1 MRRKFFSTLLMGLLV
16 FGAMG
21 TVTSC
26 KDYDDDISANTESI
40 KNLQTQM
47 TTLESALKQV
57 KEDAQ
62 KAAATYATKQDLKS
76 LQDQIKNLVT
86 AEKLQ
91 EAINDLQKVIDGKAD
106 KSELEALKTKIDGID
121 GRLNELGTT
130 LNKAETAQKA
140 VNENLQNQIDAL
152 KAFENELGG
161 KQGAEEL
168 KGQVAK
174 LQEDLKALQAASGNA
189 QAIKELK
196 EIMEKA
202 NKEVEKTV
210 KNINILTVFVKRNL
224 SSLVLKPNTYY
235 GGIEA
240 IKVLSDS
247 AAIYEEGDAS
257 LTFFKLTGE
266 AKILSGI
273 GTAMYHVNPSTVDL
287 SNSTIGFYGNVA
299 ELLKPMTG
307 LETRAGADIANPVYG
322 KTDDLFKADKD
333 AYKDGIL
340 SIPFKA
346 NFEAIESNL
355 KAGNGSF
362 VAAQISKGDTTVTSD
377 YALIAPVKIYNLL
390 VADNHFEQAQYVD
403 NINIPASGHLH
414 KKFSDLA
421 VERIPATH
429 NVKYNESINISALL
443 ETHYTTEKDLAIDSS
458 NVSLDATID
467 CKKVRKMDPST
478 FKALGLKY
486 VVKTVDYTLGS
497 NKTSETHHIQLSTDK
512 EGNVIATPRN
522 VSSTGETIKNE
533 VANESAVG
541 RMPMLVI
548 EIQDAEG
555 TILAYG
561 YMKLLITDL
570 DPVVPQDVTSDPF
583 AMNDYFFDCNGA
595 KDKLTWAQVEFHIYN
610 DLLKISKKNFDK
622 TYKFV
627 AGKQFVPDGKGGFK
641 EATAKE
647 LLGTVTEI
655 NNAGAGDGQ
664 THVLEWS
671 FAAADYKNVYTA
683 AAPKEGVSTKD
694 VTVYVKYENQKNGGD
709 VYVPM
714 TIKAGKLHFATANLD
729 AQKTLAQWY
738 KYQSSVNAPTAT
750 DAFEVRANVP
760 VPTEADNKLENT
772 EFVKDLHDYFL
783 NGKLSASLN
792 NAEKFPELKAEM
804 ENPAN
809 QPKFKFTLPVKGVN
823 ADFSA
828 NAAKQWTVKGYSGNE
843 YTLALSDDN
852 LTIKIVKVKKVGAKA
867 PGAVDKKLV
876 GMDANGVVTYVEG
889 EESDDILNY
898 ASHSELGSKQTFTA
912 YVQITLPELCYEP
925 YMPQTFFNV
934 RFLRP
939 LNLSGA
945 KPYEIKDAPNDW
957 QEISFGKLVSV
968 TDWRDYT
975 GLEKNTNKGKNDGKK
990 QFDFKYYGIDFIAD
1004 VENALTD
1011 ANLGTAAR
1019 DSYKNDDDYRA
1030 QCVKALEN
1038 IQNLQLKQQ
1047 GKVVKYM
1054 NNGGNTGTYHIFLPI
1069 RMVYVFGQYPTSQQ
1083 KAWAVITVKNTAGNA
1098 KKINF

>member
-1 MRRKFFSTLLMGLLV
+1 MRRKFFFFFLMGLLV

-26 KDYDDDISANTESI
+26 KDYDDDISANTGSI

-121 GRLNELGTT
+121 GRLNKLGTT
-130 LNKAETAQKA
+130 LNEAETAQKA

-161 KQGAEEL
+161 KKGAEEL

-196 EIMEKA
+196 ETMEKA

-224 SSLVLKPNTYY
+224 SSLVLKPDTYY

-307 LETRAGADIANPVYG
+307 LETRAGADIATPVYD
-322 KTDDLFKADKD
+322 KADDLFKADKD

-346 NFEAIESNL
+346 NFKAIEANL

-390 VADNHFEQAQYVD
+390 VADNSFAQTPFVD
-403 NINIPASGHLH
+403 NIVTPASGHLH
-414 KKFSDLA
+414 KKFSDLK
-421 VERIPATH
+421 VENIPATH

-443 ETHYTTEKDLAIDSS
+443 ETHYTTEKDLATDSANVNID
-458 NVSLDATID
+458 AA
-467 CKKVRKMDPST
+467 KVRKMDPAT

-497 NKTSETHHIQLSTDK
+497 NQTSETHHIQLSTDK
-512 EGNVIATPRN
+512 NGDVIATPRN
-522 VSSTGETIKNE
+522 VSNTGETIKDKE
-533 VANESAVG
+533 ANASAVG

-548 EIQDAEG
+548 EIQDAKG

-570 DPVVPQDVTSDPF
+570 DAVGPQDVTSDPF

-595 KDKLTWAQVEFHIYN
+595 KDRLTWAQVEFHIYN
-610 DLLKISKKNFDK
+610 DLLKISKKNFDE

-627 AGKQFVPDGKGGFK
+627 AGKQFVPKKDGGYK
-641 EATAKE
+641 EATADE
-647 LLGTVTEI
+647 MLGTVTEI
-655 NNAGAGDGQ
+655 RNDGTGAL
-664 THVLEWS
+664 THVLEWA
-671 FAAADYKNVYTA
+671 FAAADYKNVMKA
-683 AAPKEGVSTKD
+683 ADSKEGVSTKD

-714 TIKAGKLHFATANLD
+714 TIKAGKLHFATANLN
-729 AQKTLAQWY
+729 ATKTLAQWY
-738 KYQSSVNAPTAT
+738 KYQSSVNAPKAA

-804 ENPAN
+804 ADPAN
-809 QPKFKFTLPVKGVN
+809 QPKFKFTLPKKGVN

-828 NAAKQWTVKGYSGNE
+828 NAANQWTVKGYSGNE

-852 LTIKIVKVKKVGAKA
+852 LTIKIVKVKKVGAKD
-867 PGAVDKKLV
+867 PVDIDKKLV
-876 GMDANGVVTYVEG
+876 GMDAAGKVTYVEG
-889 EESDDILNY
+889 EESDDILNF
-898 ASHSELGSKQTFTA
+898 ASHSKLGSKQTFTA

-945 KPYEIKDAPNDW
+945 EPYEIKDAPNDW
-957 QEISFGKLVSV
+957 QKISFGKLVSV

-975 GLEKNTNKGKNDGKK
+975 GLADNTNLGKNDGKK
-990 QFDFKYYGIDFIAD
+990 QFDFKYYGIEFIAD

-1019 DSYKNDDDYRA
+1019 DSYKNDVAYRK
-1030 QCVKALEN
+1030 QCVNAKKN
-1038 IQNLQLKQQ
+1038 ITNLQLVQD
-1047 GKVVKYM
+1047 GDFVKYM

-1069 RMVYVFGQYPTSQQ
+1069 KMKYVFGNYDASQQ

>member
-1 MRRKFFSTLLMGLLV
+1 
-16 FGAMG
+16 
-21 TVTSC
+21 
-26 KDYDDDISANTESI
+26 
-40 KNLQTQM
+40 M

-121 GRLNELGTT
+121 GRLNKLGTT
-130 LNKAETAQKA
+130 LNEAETAQKA

-161 KQGAEEL
+161 KKGAEEL

-196 EIMEKA
+196 ETMEKA

-224 SSLVLKPNTYY
+224 SSLVLKPDTYY

-307 LETRAGADIANPVYG
+307 LETRAGADIATPVYD
-322 KTDDLFKADKD
+322 KADDLFKADKD

-346 NFEAIESNL
+346 NFKAIEANL

-390 VADNHFEQAQYVD
+390 VADNSFAQTPFVD
-403 NINIPASGHLH
+403 NIVTPASGHLH
-414 KKFSDLA
+414 KKFSDLK
-421 VERIPATH
+421 VENIPATH

-443 ETHYTTEKDLAIDSS
+443 ETHYTTEKDLATDSANVNID
-458 NVSLDATID
+458 AA
-467 CKKVRKMDPST
+467 KVRKMDPAT

-497 NKTSETHHIQLSTDK
+497 NQTSETHHIQLSTDK
-512 EGNVIATPRN
+512 NGDVIATPRN
-522 VSSTGETIKNE
+522 VSNTGETIKDKE
-533 VANESAVG
+533 ANASAVG

-548 EIQDAEG
+548 EIQDAKG

-570 DPVVPQDVTSDPF
+570 DAVGPQDVTSDPF

-595 KDKLTWAQVEFHIYN
+595 KDRLTWAQVEFHIYN
-610 DLLKISKKNFDK
+610 DLLKISKKNFDE

-627 AGKQFVPDGKGGFK
+627 AGKQFVPKKDGGYK
-641 EATAKE
+641 EATADE
-647 LLGTVTEI
+647 MLGTVTEI
-655 NNAGAGDGQ
+655 RNDGTGAL
-664 THVLEWS
+664 THVLEWA
-671 FAAADYKNVYTA
+671 FAAADYKNVMKA
-683 AAPKEGVSTKD
+683 ADSKEGVSTKD

-714 TIKAGKLHFATANLD
+714 TIKAGKLHFATANLN
-729 AQKTLAQWY
+729 ATKTLAQWY
-738 KYQSSVNAPTAT
+738 KYQSSVNAPKAA

-804 ENPAN
+804 ADPAN
-809 QPKFKFTLPVKGVN
+809 QPKFKFTLPKKGVN

-828 NAAKQWTVKGYSGNE
+828 NAANQWTVKGYSGNE

-852 LTIKIVKVKKVGAKA
+852 LTIKIVKVKKVGAKD
-867 PGAVDKKLV
+867 PVDIDKKLV
-876 GMDANGVVTYVEG
+876 GMDAAGKVTYVEG
-889 EESDDILNY
+889 EESDDILNF
-898 ASHSELGSKQTFTA
+898 ASHSKLGSKQTFTA

-945 KPYEIKDAPNDW
+945 EPYEIKDAPNDW
-957 QEISFGKLVSV
+957 QKISFGKLVSV

-975 GLEKNTNKGKNDGKK
+975 GLADNTNLGKNDGKK
-990 QFDFKYYGIDFIAD
+990 QFDFKYYGIEFIAD

-1019 DSYKNDDDYRA
+1019 DSYKNDVAYRK
-1030 QCVKALEN
+1030 QCVNAKKN
-1038 IQNLQLKQQ
+1038 ITNLQLVQD
-1047 GKVVKYM
+1047 GDFVKYM

-1069 RMVYVFGQYPTSQQ
+1069 KMKYVFGNYDASQQ

>member
-1 MRRKFFSTLLMGLLV
+1 MGLLV

-26 KDYDDDISANTESI
+26 KDYDDDISANTGSI

-106 KSELEALKTKIDGID
+106 KSEVEALKTKIDGID
-121 GRLNELGTT
+121 GRLNKLGTT
-130 LNKAETAQKA
+130 LNEAETAQKA

-161 KQGAEEL
+161 KKGAEEL

-196 EIMEKA
+196 ETMEKA

-224 SSLVLKPNTYY
+224 SSLVLKPDTYY

-247 AAIYEEGDAS
+247 AVIYKEGDAS
-257 LTFFKLTGE
+257 LTFFELTGE

-307 LETRAGADIANPVYG
+307 LETRAGADIATPEYG
-322 KTDDLFKADKD
+322 KTDDLLKADKD

-340 SIPFKA
+340 SIPFRA
-346 NFEAIESNL
+346 NFKAIEANL

-390 VADNHFEQAQYVD
+390 VADNSFAQTPFVD
-403 NINIPASGHLH
+403 NIVTPASGHLH
-414 KKFSDLA
+414 KKFSDLK
-421 VERIPATH
+421 VENIPATH

-443 ETHYTTEKDLAIDSS
+443 ETHYTTEKDLATDSA
-458 NVSLDATID
+458 NVTID
-467 CKKVRKMDPST
+467 AAKVRKMEPST

-497 NKTSETHHIQLSTDK
+497 NKTSETHHIQLSTD
-512 EGNVIATPRN
+512 ENGDVIATPRN
-522 VSSTGETIKNE
+522 VSNTGETIKNE
-533 VANESAVG
+533 VANASAVG

-570 DPVVPQDVTSDPF
+570 DAVGPQDVTSDPF

-595 KDKLTWAQVEFHIYN
+595 KDRLTWAQVEFHIYN
-610 DLLKISKKNFDK
+610 DLLKISKKNFDE

-627 AGKQFVPDGKGGFK
+627 AGKQFVPKKDGGYK
-641 EATAKE
+641 EATADE
-647 LLGTVTEI
+647 MLGTVTEI
-655 NNAGAGDGQ
+655 RNDGTGAL
-664 THVLEWS
+664 THVLEWA
-671 FAAADYKNVYTA
+671 FAAADYKNVMKA
-683 AAPKEGVSTKD
+683 ADSKEGVSTKD

-714 TIKAGKLHFATANLD
+714 TIKAGKLHFATANLN
-729 AQKTLAQWY
+729 ATKTLAQWY
-738 KYQSSVNAPTAT
+738 KRYSNVNAPTAA

-760 VPTEADNKLENT
+760 VPTEADNELKND

-804 ENPAN
+804 ADPDN
-809 QPKFKFTLPVKGVN
+809 QPKFKFTLPKKGVN

-828 NAAKQWTVKGYSGNE
+828 NAANQWTVKGYSGNE

-852 LTIKIVKVKKVGAKA
+852 LTIKIVKVKKVGAKD
-867 PGAVDKKLV
+867 PVDIDKKLV
-876 GMDANGVVTYVEG
+876 GMDAAGKVTYVEG
-889 EESDDILNY
+889 EESDDILNF

-945 KPYEIKDAPNDW
+945 EPYEIKDAPNDW
-957 QEISFGKLVSV
+957 QKISFGKLVSV

-975 GLEKNTNKGKNDGKK
+975 GLADNTNLGKNDGKK
-990 QFDFKYYGIDFIAD
+990 QFDFKYYSIEFIAD

-1011 ANLGTAAR
+1011 AHLGTAAR
-1019 DSYKNDDDYRA
+1019 DSYKNDVAYRK
-1030 QCVKALEN
+1030 QCVNAKKN
-1038 IQNLQLKQQ
+1038 ITNLQLVQD
-1047 GKVVKYM
+1047 GDFVKYM

-1069 RMVYVFGQYPTSQQ
+1069 KMKYVFGNYDASQQ

>member
-1 MRRKFFSTLLMGLLV
+1 M
-16 FGAMG
+16 
-21 TVTSC
+21 
-26 KDYDDDISANTESI
+26 
-40 KNLQTQM
+40 
-47 TTLESALKQV
+47 
-57 KEDAQ
+57 
-62 KAAATYATKQDLKS
+62 
-76 LQDQIKNLVT
+76 QDQIKNLVT

-106 KSELEALKTKIDGID
+106 KSEVEALKTKIDGID
-121 GRLNELGTT
+121 GRLNKLGTT
-130 LNKAETAQKA
+130 LNEAETAQKA

-161 KQGAEEL
+161 KKGAEEL

-196 EIMEKA
+196 ETMEKA

-224 SSLVLKPNTYY
+224 SSLVLKPDTYY

-247 AAIYEEGDAS
+247 AVIYKEGDKS
-257 LTFFKLTGE
+257 LTFFRLTGD

-307 LETRAGADIANPVYG
+307 LETRAGADIATPEYG

-340 SIPFKA
+340 SIPFRA
-346 NFEAIESNL
+346 NFKAIEANL

-390 VADNHFEQAQYVD
+390 VADKSFEQAPFVD
-403 NINIPASGHLH
+403 NIGAAVSGHLH
-414 KKFSDLA
+414 KKFKEYA
-421 VERIPATH
+421 AEEIRATH
-429 NVKYNESINISALL
+429 SVKYNESINISALL
-443 ETHYTTEKDLAIDSS
+443 ETHYTTEKDLGTDSA
-458 NVSLDATID
+458 NATID
-467 CKKVRKMDPST
+467 AAKVRKMEPST

-486 VVKTVDYTLGS
+486 VVKAVDYTLGS
-497 NKTSETHHIQLSTDK
+497 NKTSETHHIQLSTD
-512 EGNVIATPRN
+512 ENGDVIATPRN
-522 VSSTGETIKNE
+522 VSSTGETIKDKE
-533 VANESAVG
+533 ANASAVG

-548 EIQDAEG
+548 EILDAKG

-570 DPVVPQDVTSDPF
+570 DAVGPQDVTSDPF

-595 KDKLTWAQVEFHIYN
+595 KDRLTWAQVEFHIYN
-610 DLLKISKKNFDK
+610 DLLKISKKNFDE

-627 AGKQFVPDGKGGFK
+627 AGKQFVPKKDGGYK
-641 EATAKE
+641 EATADE
-647 LLGTVTEI
+647 MLGTVTEI
-655 NNAGAGDGQ
+655 RNDGTGAL
-664 THVLEWS
+664 THVLEWA
-671 FAAADYKNVYTA
+671 FAAADYKNVMKA
-683 AAPKEGVSTKD
+683 ADSKEGVSTKD

-714 TIKAGKLHFATANLD
+714 TIKAGKLHFATANLN
-729 AQKTLAQWY
+729 ATKTLAQWY
-738 KYQSSVNAPTAT
+738 KRYSNVNAPTAA

-760 VPTEADNKLENT
+760 VPTEADNELKND

-809 QPKFKFTLPVKGVN
+809 QPKFKFTLPKKGVN

-828 NAAKQWTVKGYSGNE
+828 NAANQWTVKGYSGNE

-852 LTIKIVKVKKVGAKA
+852 LTIKIVKVKKVGAKD
-867 PGAVDKKLV
+867 PVDIDKKLV
-876 GMDANGVVTYVEG
+876 GMDANGKVTYVEG
-889 EESDDILNY
+889 EESDDILNF

-945 KPYEIKDAPNDW
+945 EPYEIKDAPNDW
-957 QEISFGKLVSV
+957 QKISFGKLVSV

-975 GLEKNTNKGKNDGKK
+975 GLADNTNLGKNDGKK
-990 QFDFKYYGIDFIAD
+990 QFDFKYYSIEFIAD

-1011 ANLGTAAR
+1011 AHLGTAAR
-1019 DSYKNDDDYRA
+1019 DSYKNDVAYRK
-1030 QCVKALEN
+1030 QCVNAKKN
-1038 IQNLQLKQQ
+1038 ITNLQLVQD
-1047 GKVVKYM
+1047 GDFVKYM

-1069 RMVYVFGQYPTSQQ
+1069 KMKYVFGNYDASQQ

>member
-1 MRRKFFSTLLMGLLV
+1 
-16 FGAMG
+16 
-21 TVTSC
+21 
-26 KDYDDDISANTESI
+26 
-40 KNLQTQM
+40 M

-106 KSELEALKTKIDGID
+106 KSEVEALKTKIDGID
-121 GRLNELGTT
+121 GRLNKLGTT
-130 LNKAETAQKA
+130 LNEAETAQKA

-161 KQGAEEL
+161 KKGAEEL

-196 EIMEKA
+196 ETMEKA

-224 SSLVLKPNTYY
+224 SSLVLKPDTYY

-247 AAIYEEGDAS
+247 AVIYKEGDAS
-257 LTFFKLTGE
+257 LTFFELTGE

-307 LETRAGADIANPVYG
+307 LETRAGADIATPEYG

-340 SIPFKA
+340 SIPFRA
-346 NFEAIESNL
+346 NFKAIEANL
-355 KAGNGSF
+355 KAGSGSF

-390 VADNHFEQAQYVD
+390 VADKSFKQAPFVD
-403 NINIPASGHLH
+403 NIGAAVSGHLH
-414 KKFSDLA
+414 KKFKEYA
-421 VERIPATH
+421 AENIRATH
-429 NVKYNESINISALL
+429 SVKYNESINISALL
-443 ETHYTTEKDLAIDSS
+443 ETHYTTEKDLGTDSA
-458 NVSLDATID
+458 NATID
-467 CKKVRKMDPST
+467 DAAKVRKMEPST

-497 NKTSETHHIQLSTDK
+497 NKTSETHHIQLSTD
-512 EGNVIATPRN
+512 ENGDVIATPRN

-533 VANESAVG
+533 VANASAVG

-548 EIQDAEG
+548 EILDAKG

-570 DPVVPQDVTSDPF
+570 DAVGPQDVTSDPF

-595 KDKLTWAQVEFHIYN
+595 KDRLTWAQVEFHIYN
-610 DLLKISKKNFDK
+610 DLLKISKKNFDE

-627 AGKQFVPDGKGGFK
+627 AGKQFVPKKDGGYK
-641 EATAKE
+641 EATADE
-647 LLGTVTEI
+647 MLGTVTEI
-655 NNAGAGDGQ
+655 RNDGTGAL
-664 THVLEWS
+664 THVLEWA
-671 FAAADYKNVYTA
+671 FAAADYKNVMKA
-683 AAPKEGVSTKD
+683 ADSKEGVSTKD

-714 TIKAGKLHFATANLD
+714 TIKAGKLHFATANLN
-729 AQKTLAQWY
+729 ATKTLAQWY
-738 KYQSSVNAPTAT
+738 KRYSNVNAPTAA

-760 VPTEADNKLENT
+760 VPTEADNELKND

-809 QPKFKFTLPVKGVN
+809 QPKFKFTLPKKGVN

-828 NAAKQWTVKGYSGNE
+828 NAANQWTVKGYSGNE

-852 LTIKIVKVKKVGAKA
+852 LTIKIVKVKKVGAKD
-867 PGAVDKKLV
+867 PVDIDKKLV
-876 GMDANGVVTYVEG
+876 GMDAAGKVTYVEG
-889 EESDDILNY
+889 EESDDILNF

-945 KPYEIKDAPNDW
+945 EPYEIKDAPNDW
-957 QEISFGKLVSV
+957 QKISFGKLVSV

-975 GLEKNTNKGKNDGKK
+975 GLADNTNLGKNDGKK
-990 QFDFKYYGIDFIAD
+990 QFDFKYYSIEFIAD

-1011 ANLGTAAR
+1011 AHLGTAAR
-1019 DSYKNDDDYRA
+1019 DSYKNDVAYRK
-1030 QCVKALEN
+1030 QCVNAKKN
-1038 IQNLQLKQQ
+1038 ITNLQLVQD
-1047 GKVVKYM
+1047 GDFVKYM

-1069 RMVYVFGQYPTSQQ
+1069 KMKYVFGNYDASQQ

>member
-130 LNKAETAQKA
+130 LDKAETAQKA

-196 EIMEKA
+196 ETMEKA

-247 AAIYEEGDAS
+247 AVIYKEGDAS
-257 LTFFKLTGE
+257 LTFFELTGE

-307 LETRAGADIANPVYG
+307 LETRAGADIATPVYG

-346 NFEAIESNL
+346 NFKAIEANL

-390 VADNHFEQAQYVD
+390 VADNSFTETPFVD
-403 NINIPASGHLH
+403 NIATPASGHLH
-414 KKFSDLA
+414 KKFSELA
-421 VERIPATH
+421 VEAIPATH
-429 NVKYNESINISALL
+429 NVKYNENINISALL
-443 ETHYTTEKDLAIDSS
+443 ETHYTTEKDLATDSAD
-458 NVSLDATID
+458 VTID
-467 CKKVRKMDPST
+467 EAKVRKMEPST

-497 NKTSETHHIQLSTDK
+497 NKTSETHHIQLSTDEK
-512 EGNVIATPRN
+512 GNVIATPRN
-522 VSSTGETIKNE
+522 VSSTGETIKDK
-533 VANESAVG
+533 VANASAVG

-570 DPVVPQDVTSDPF
+570 DEVGPQDVTSDPF
-583 AMNDYFFDCNGA
+583 AMNDYYFDCNGA
-595 KDKLTWAQVEFHIYN
+595 KDALTWAQVEFHIYN
-610 DLLKISKKNFDK
+610 DLLKISKKNFDE

-627 AGKQFVPDGKGGFK
+627 AGKQFVPDGKGGYK
-641 EATAKE
+641 EATAE
-647 LLGTVTEI
+647 QMLGTVTELH
-655 NNAGAGDGQ
+655 NAGTVGAQ

-671 FAAADYKNVYTA
+671 FALADYKNVKTA

-694 VTVYVKYENQKNGGD
+694 VTVYVKYENKKNGGD

-738 KYQSSVNAPTAT
+738 KYQTSVNAPTAT

-783 NGKLSASLN
+783 SGKLSASLN

-804 ENPAN
+804 ADPAN
-809 QPKFKFTLPVKGVN
+809 QPKFKFTLPKKGVN

-828 NAAKQWTVKGYSGNE
+828 NAANQWTVKGYSGNE

-852 LTIKIVKVKKVGAKA
+852 LTIKIVKVKKVGAKD
-867 PGAVDKKLV
+867 PVDIDKKLV
-876 GMDANGVVTYVEG
+876 GMDAAGKVTYVEG
-889 EESDDILNY
+889 EESDDILNF
-898 ASHSELGSKQTFTA
+898 ASHSKLGSKQTFTA

-945 KPYEIKDAPNDW
+945 EPYEIKDAPNDW
-957 QEISFGKLVSV
+957 QKISFGKLVSV

-975 GLEKNTNKGKNDGKK
+975 GLADNTNLGKNDGKK
-990 QFDFKYYGIDFIAD
+990 QFDFKYYGIEFIAD

-1019 DSYKNDDDYRA
+1019 DSYKNDVAYRK
-1030 QCVKALEN
+1030 QCVNAKKN
-1038 IQNLQLKQQ
+1038 ITNLQLVQD
-1047 GKVVKYM
+1047 GDFVKYM

-1069 RMVYVFGQYPTSQQ
+1069 KMKYVFGNYDASQQ

>member
-1 MRRKFFSTLLMGLLV
+1 MGLLV

-26 KDYDDDISANTESI
+26 KDYDDDISANTGSI

-106 KSELEALKTKIDGID
+106 KSEVEALKTKIDGID
-121 GRLNELGTT
+121 GRLNKLGTT
-130 LNKAETAQKA
+130 LNEAETAQKA

-161 KQGAEEL
+161 KKGAEEL

-196 EIMEKA
+196 ETMEKA

-224 SSLVLKPNTYY
+224 SSLVLKPDTYY

-247 AAIYEEGDAS
+247 AVIYKEGDAS
-257 LTFFKLTGE
+257 LTFFELTGE

-307 LETRAGADIANPVYG
+307 LETRAGADIATPEYG

-340 SIPFKA
+340 SIPFRA
-346 NFEAIESNL
+346 NFKAIEANL
-355 KAGNGSF
+355 KAGSGSF

-390 VADNHFEQAQYVD
+390 VADKSFKQAPFVD
-403 NINIPASGHLH
+403 NIGAAVSGHLH
-414 KKFSDLA
+414 KKFKEYA
-421 VERIPATH
+421 AENIRATH
-429 NVKYNESINISALL
+429 SVKYNESINISALL
-443 ETHYTTEKDLAIDSS
+443 ETHYTTEKDLGTDSA
-458 NVSLDATID
+458 NATID
-467 CKKVRKMDPST
+467 DAAKVRKMEPST

-497 NKTSETHHIQLSTDK
+497 NKTSETHHIQLSTD
-512 EGNVIATPRN
+512 ENGDVIATPRN

-533 VANESAVG
+533 VANASAVG

-548 EIQDAEG
+548 EILDAKG

-570 DPVVPQDVTSDPF
+570 DAVGPQDVTSDPF

-595 KDKLTWAQVEFHIYN
+595 KDRLTWAQVEFHIYN
-610 DLLKISKKNFDK
+610 DLLKISKKNFDE

-627 AGKQFVPDGKGGFK
+627 AGKQFVPKKDGGYK
-641 EATAKE
+641 EATADE
-647 LLGTVTEI
+647 MLGTVTEI
-655 NNAGAGDGQ
+655 RNDGTGAL
-664 THVLEWS
+664 THVLEWA
-671 FAAADYKNVYTA
+671 FAAADYKNVMKA
-683 AAPKEGVSTKD
+683 ADSKEGVSTKD

-714 TIKAGKLHFATANLD
+714 TIKAGKLHFATANLN
-729 AQKTLAQWY
+729 ATKTLAQWY
-738 KYQSSVNAPTAT
+738 KRYSNVNAPTAA

-760 VPTEADNKLENT
+760 VPTEADNELKND

-809 QPKFKFTLPVKGVN
+809 QPKFKFTLPKKGVN

-828 NAAKQWTVKGYSGNE
+828 NAANQWTVKGYSGNE

-852 LTIKIVKVKKVGAKA
+852 LTIKIVKVKKVGAKD
-867 PGAVDKKLV
+867 PVDIDKKLV
-876 GMDANGVVTYVEG
+876 GMDAAGKVTYVEG
-889 EESDDILNY
+889 EESDDILNF

-945 KPYEIKDAPNDW
+945 EPYEIKDAPNDW
-957 QEISFGKLVSV
+957 QKISFGKLVSV

-975 GLEKNTNKGKNDGKK
+975 GLADNTNLGKNDGKK
-990 QFDFKYYGIDFIAD
+990 QFDFKYYSIEFIAD

-1011 ANLGTAAR
+1011 AHLGTAAR
-1019 DSYKNDDDYRA
+1019 DSYKNDVAYRK
-1030 QCVKALEN
+1030 QCVNAKKN
-1038 IQNLQLKQQ
+1038 ITNLQLVQD
-1047 GKVVKYM
+1047 GDFVKYM

-1069 RMVYVFGQYPTSQQ
+1069 KMKYVFGNYDASQQ

>member
-1 MRRKFFSTLLMGLLV
+1 MGLLIV
-16 FGAMG
+16 GAMS

-40 KNLQTQM
+40 KNLQTQL
-47 TTLESALKQV
+47 TTLESALKQA

-62 KAAATYATKQDLKS
+62 KAAATYATKQDLAS
-76 LQDQIKNLVT
+76 LQEQIKSLVT

-130 LNKAETAQKA
+130 LDKAETARKA
-140 VNENLQNQIDAL
+140 ADENLQNQIDAL
-152 KAFENELGG
+152 KAFEDELGG

-168 KGQVAK
+168 KGKVAK
-174 LQEDLKALQAASGNA
+174 LQSDLQALQAASGNA
-189 QAIKELK
+189 KAIDELK
-196 EIMEKA
+196 KLMEKA
-202 NKEVEKTV
+202 NKEVETTV

-247 AAIYEEGDAS
+247 AVTYKEGDAS
-257 LTFFKLTGE
+257 LTFFRLTGN
-266 AKILSGI
+266 AKILSGV

-287 SNSTIGFYGNVA
+287 SNSTIDFYGNVA

-307 LETRAGADIANPVYG
+307 TETRAGASIATPVYG

-333 AYKDGIL
+333 AFKDGIL

-346 NFEAIESNL
+346 NFKAIEGNL

-377 YALIAPVKIYNLL
+377 YALVAPVKIYNLL
-390 VADNHFEQAQYVD
+390 VADNFFTETPFVD
-403 NINIPASGHLH
+403 NIKTPASGHLH
-414 KKFSDLA
+414 KKFSELA
-421 VERIPATH
+421 VEKIPATH
-429 NVKYNESINISALL
+429 NVKYNESINISKYL
-443 ETHYTTEKDLAIDSS
+443 ETHYTTEKDLATDSAD
-458 NVSLDATID
+458 VTID
-467 CKKVRKMDPST
+467 KSKVRVMDAST
-478 FKALGLKY
+478 FKALGLTY

-512 EGNVIATPRN
+512 NGNVIATPRN
-522 VSSTGETIKNE
+522 VSSTGETIKDQ
-533 VANESAVG
+533 VANASAVG

-570 DPVVPQDVTSDPF
+570 DEVGPQDVTSDPF
-583 AMNDYFFDCNGA
+583 AMNDYFFDCKGA

-610 DLLKISKKNFDK
+610 DLLKISKKNFDE

-627 AGKQFVPDGKGGFK
+627 AGKQFVPNGKGGYN
-641 EATAKE
+641 EATATQM
-647 LLGTVTEI
+647 LGTVTEI
-655 NNAGAGDGQ
+655 HNAGEGDAQ
-664 THVLEWS
+664 THVLEWA
-671 FAAADYKNVYTA
+671 FAATDYKNVNKA

-694 VTVYVKYENQKNGGD
+694 VTVYVKYENKKNGGD

-714 TIKAGKLHFATANLD
+714 TIKAGKLHFATANLN
-729 AQKTLAQWY
+729 ATKTLAQWY
-738 KYQSSVNAPTAT
+738 KYQSSVNAPTAA

-783 NGKLSASLN
+783 SGKLSASLN
-792 NAEKFPELKAEM
+792 NADKFPELKKQM
-804 ENPAN
+804 EDPAN
-809 QPKFKFTLPVKGVN
+809 QPKFKFTLPMKDVN

-852 LTIKIVKVKKVGAKA
+852 LTIKIVKVKKVGAKDPVA
-867 PGAVDKKLV
+867 IDKELVKLSAV
-876 GMDANGVVTYVEG
+876 GVATYVEG

-898 ASHSELGSKQTFTA
+898 ASHSMLGSKQTFTA

-945 KPYEIKDAPNDW
+945 DKFEIKDAPNDW
-957 QEISFGKLVSV
+957 QKIPFSELVSV

-975 GLEKNTNKGKNDGKK
+975 GLADNSNGGKNDGKR
-990 QFDFKYYGIDFIAD
+990 QFDFKYYGIEFIAD
-1004 VENALTD
+1004 VDNALTD

-1019 DSYKNDDDYRA
+1019 SNTNTDAYRA

-1038 IQNLQLKQQ
+1038 IKNLNLEQD
-1047 GKVVKYM
+1047 GDVVKYK

-1069 RMVYVFGQYPTSQQ
+1069 KMKYVFGNYPISQQ
-1083 KAWAVITVKNTAGNA
+1083 KAWAVITVTNTVGNA
-1098 KKINF
+1098 KKYNF

>member
-130 LNKAETAQKA
+130 LNKAETARKA
-140 VNENLQNQIDAL
+140 ADENLQNQIDAL
-152 KAFENELGG
+152 KAFEKELGG

-189 QAIKELK
+189 QAINELK

-224 SSLVLKPNTYY
+224 SSLMLKPNYY
-235 GGIEA
+235 SGGTEG

-247 AAIYEEGDAS
+247 AVIYKEGDKS
-257 LTFFKLTGE
+257 LTFFRLTGD

-287 SNSTIGFYGNVA
+287 SNSTIDFYGNVA
-299 ELLKPMTG
+299 EMDKPLTG
-307 LETRAGADIANPVYG
+307 LETRAGADIATPVYG
-322 KTDDLFKADKD
+322 KTDDLLKADKD

-340 SIPFKA
+340 SIPFRA
-346 NFEAIESNL
+346 NFKAIEANL

-390 VADNHFEQAQYVD
+390 VADKSFKQAPFVD
-403 NINIPASGHLH
+403 NIGAAVSGHLH
-414 KKFSDLA
+414 KKFKEYAKEDT
-421 VERIPATH
+421 RATH
-429 NVKYNESINISALL
+429 SVKYNESINISALL
-443 ETHYTTEKDLAIDSS
+443 ETHYTTEKDLGTDSA
-458 NVSLDATID
+458 NATID
-467 CKKVRKMDPST
+467 AAKVRKMEPST

-497 NKTSETHHIQLSTDK
+497 NKTSETHHIQLSTD
-512 EGNVIATPRN
+512 ENGDVIATPRN
-522 VSSTGETIKNE
+522 VSNTGETIKNE
-533 VANESAVG
+533 VANASAVG

-570 DPVVPQDVTSDPF
+570 DAVGPQDVTSDPF

-610 DLLKISKKNFDK
+610 DLLKISKKNFDE

-627 AGKQFVPDGKGGFK
+627 AGKQFVPKKDGGYK
-641 EATAKE
+641 EATADE
-647 LLGTVTEI
+647 MLGTVTELH
-655 NNAGAGDGQ
+655 NAGTVGAQ

-671 FAAADYKNVYTA
+671 FALADYKNVKTA

-694 VTVYVKYENQKNGGD
+694 VTVYVKYENKKNGGD

-804 ENPAN
+804 ADPAN
-809 QPKFKFTLPVKGVN
+809 QPKFKFTLPKKGVN

-828 NAAKQWTVKGYSGNE
+828 NAANQWTVKGYSGNE

-852 LTIKIVKVKKVGAKA
+852 LTIKIVKVKKVGAKDPA
-867 PGAVDKKLV
+867 DIDKKLV
-876 GMDANGVVTYVEG
+876 GMDAAGKVTYVEG
-889 EESDDILNY
+889 EESDDILNF
-898 ASHSELGSKQTFTA
+898 ASHSKLGSKQTFTA

-945 KPYEIKDAPNDW
+945 EPYEIKDAPNDW
-957 QEISFGKLVSV
+957 QKISFGKLVSV

-975 GLEKNTNKGKNDGKK
+975 GLADNTNLGKNDGKK
-990 QFDFKYYGIDFIAD
+990 QFDFKYYGIEFIAD

-1019 DSYKNDDDYRA
+1019 DSYKNDVAYRK
-1030 QCVKALEN
+1030 QCVNAKKN
-1038 IQNLQLKQQ
+1038 ITNLQLVQD
-1047 GKVVKYM
+1047 GDFVKYM

-1069 RMVYVFGQYPTSQQ
+1069 KMKYVFGNYDASQQ

>member
-26 KDYDDDISANTESI
+26 KDYDDDISANTGSI

-106 KSELEALKTKIDGID
+106 KSEVEALKTKIDGID
-121 GRLNELGTT
+121 GRLNKLGTT
-130 LNKAETAQKA
+130 LNEAETAQKA

-161 KQGAEEL
+161 KKGAEEL

-196 EIMEKA
+196 ETMEKA

-224 SSLVLKPNTYY
+224 SSLVLKPDTYY

-247 AAIYEEGDAS
+247 AVIYKEGDAS
-257 LTFFKLTGE
+257 LTFFELTGE

-307 LETRAGADIANPVYG
+307 LETRAGADIATPEYG
-322 KTDDLFKADKD
+322 KTDDLLKADKD

-340 SIPFKA
+340 SIPFRA
-346 NFEAIESNL
+346 NFKAIEANL

-390 VADNHFEQAQYVD
+390 VADNSFAQTPFVD
-403 NINIPASGHLH
+403 NIVTPASGHLH
-414 KKFSDLA
+414 KKFSDLK
-421 VERIPATH
+421 VENIPATH

-443 ETHYTTEKDLAIDSS
+443 ETHYTTEKDLATDSA
-458 NVSLDATID
+458 NVTID
-467 CKKVRKMDPST
+467 AAKVRKMEPST

-497 NKTSETHHIQLSTDK
+497 NKTSETHHIQLSTD
-512 EGNVIATPRN
+512 ENGDVIATPRN
-522 VSSTGETIKNE
+522 VSNTGETIKNE
-533 VANESAVG
+533 VANASAVG

-570 DPVVPQDVTSDPF
+570 DAVGPQDVTSDPF

-610 DLLKISKKNFDK
+610 DLLKISKKNFDE

-627 AGKQFVPDGKGGFK
+627 AGKQFVPKKDGGYK
-641 EATAKE
+641 EATADE
-647 LLGTVTEI
+647 MLGTVTELH
-655 NNAGAGDGQ
+655 NAGTVGAQ

-671 FAAADYKNVYTA
+671 FALADYKNVKTA

-694 VTVYVKYENQKNGGD
+694 VTVYVKYENKKNGGD

-760 VPTEADNKLENT
+760 VPREADNKLENT

-804 ENPAN
+804 ADPDN
-809 QPKFKFTLPVKGVN
+809 QPKFKFTLPKKGVN
-823 ADFSA
+823 ADFNA
-828 NAAKQWTVKGYSGNE
+828 NAANQWTVKGYSGNE

-852 LTIKIVKVKKVGAKA
+852 LTIKIVKVKKVGAKD
-867 PGAVDKKLV
+867 PVDIDKKLV
-876 GMDANGVVTYVEG
+876 GMDAAGKVTYVEG
-889 EESDDILNY
+889 EESDDILNF
-898 ASHSELGSKQTFTA
+898 ASHSKLGSKQTFTA

-945 KPYEIKDAPNDW
+945 EPYEIKDAPNDW
-957 QEISFGKLVSV
+957 QKISFGKLVSV

-975 GLEKNTNKGKNDGKK
+975 GLADNTNLGKNDGKK
-990 QFDFKYYGIDFIAD
+990 QFDFKYYGIEFIAD

-1019 DSYKNDDDYRA
+1019 DSYKNDVAYRK
-1030 QCVKALEN
+1030 QCVNAKKN
-1038 IQNLQLKQQ
+1038 ITNLQLVQD
-1047 GKVVKYM
+1047 GDFVKYM

-1069 RMVYVFGQYPTSQQ
+1069 KMKYVFGNYDASQQ

>member
-346 NFEAIESNL
+346 NFKAIEANL

-390 VADNHFEQAQYVD
+390 VADNSFTETPFVD
-403 NINIPASGHLH
+403 NIATPASGHLH
-414 KKFSDLA
+414 KKFSELA
-421 VERIPATH
+421 VEAIPATH
-429 NVKYNESINISALL
+429 NVKYNENINISALL
-443 ETHYTTEKDLAIDSS
+443 ETHYTTEKDLATDSAD
-458 NVSLDATID
+458 VTID
-467 CKKVRKMDPST
+467 EAKVRKMEPST

-512 EGNVIATPRN
+512 DGNVIATPRN
-522 VSSTGETIKNE
+522 VSSTGETIKDK
-533 VANESAVG
+533 VANASAVG

-570 DPVVPQDVTSDPF
+570 DEVGPQDVTSDPF
-583 AMNDYFFDCNGA
+583 AMNDYYFDCNGA
-595 KDKLTWAQVEFHIYN
+595 KDSLTWAQVEFHIYN
-610 DLLKISKKNFDK
+610 DLLKISKKNFDE

-627 AGKQFVPDGKGGFK
+627 AGKQFVPDGKGGYK

-655 NNAGAGDGQ
+655 HNAGTGDGQ
-664 THVLEWS
+664 THVLKWA
-671 FAAADYKNVYTA
+671 FAATDYKNVKTA
-683 AAPKEGVSTKD
+683 AVPKEGASTKD
-694 VTVYVKYENQKNGGD
+694 VTVYVKYENKKNGGD

-714 TIKAGKLHFATANLD
+714 TIKAGKLHFATANLN
-729 AQKTLAQWY
+729 ATKTLAQWY
-738 KYQSSVNAPTAT
+738 KYQSSVNAPTAA

-792 NAEKFPELKAEM
+792 NAEKFPELKEEM
-804 ENPAN
+804 DDPAN

-867 PGAVDKKLV
+867 PVAVDKELVKLDAV
-876 GMDANGVVTYVEG
+876 GVATYVEG

-898 ASHSELGSKQTFTA
+898 ASHSKLGSKQTFTA

-925 YMPQTFFNV
+925 YMPQTLFNV

-945 KPYEIKDAPNDW
+945 DKYEIKDAPNDW
-957 QEISFGKLVSV
+957 QKIPFSELVSV
-968 TDWRDYT
+968 TDWRDFA
-975 GLEKNTNKGKNDGKK
+975 GLADNSNLGKNDGKR
-990 QFDFKYYGIDFIAD
+990 QFDFKYYGIEFIAD
-1004 VENALTD
+1004 VDNALTD
-1011 ANLGTAAR
+1011 ANLGTDAR
-1019 DSYKNDDDYRA
+1019 NSYKNDAAYRA

-1038 IQNLQLKQQ
+1038 IKNLNLEQE
-1047 GKVVKYM
+1047 GDVVKYK

-1069 RMVYVFGQYPTSQQ
+1069 KMKYVFGNYPTSQQ
-1083 KAWAVITVKNTAGNA
+1083 KAWAVITVTNTVGNA

>member
-1 MRRKFFSTLLMGLLV
+1 MGLLV

-130 LNKAETAQKA
+130 LDKAETAQKA

-174 LQEDLKALQAASGNA
+174 LQEDLKALQASSGNA

-266 AKILSGI
+266 AKVLSGI

-307 LETRAGADIANPVYG
+307 LETRAGADIATPVYG

-340 SIPFKA
+340 SIPFRA
-346 NFEAIESNL
+346 NFKAIEANL

-390 VADNHFEQAQYVD
+390 VADKSFKQAPFVD
-403 NINIPASGHLH
+403 NISAAVSGHLH
-414 KKFSDLA
+414 KKFKEFAAEDI
-421 VERIPATH
+421 RATH
-429 NVKYNESINISALL
+429 NVKYNENINISALL
-443 ETHYTTEKDLAIDSS
+443 ETHYTTEKDLGTDSA
-458 NVSLDATID
+458 NATID
-467 CKKVRKMDPST
+467 AAKVRKMELST

-486 VVKTVDYTLGS
+486 VVKAVDYTLGS
-497 NKTSETHHIQLSTDK
+497 NKTSETHHIQLSTD
-512 EGNVIATPRN
+512 ENGDVIATPRN
-522 VSSTGETIKNE
+522 VTNTGETIKDKE
-533 VANESAVG
+533 ANASAVG

-548 EIQDAEG
+548 EIQDAKG

-570 DPVVPQDVTSDPF
+570 DAVGPQDVTSDPF

-610 DLLKISKKNFDK
+610 DLLKISKKNFDE

-627 AGKQFVPDGKGGFK
+627 DNKQFVPKKDGGYK
-641 EATAKE
+641 EATADE
-647 LLGTVTEI
+647 MLGTVKELRNDGT
-655 NNAGAGDGQ
+655 GAL

-671 FAAADYKNVYTA
+671 FALADYKNVMTA
-683 AAPKEGVSTKD
+683 ADSKKGVSTKD
-694 VTVYVKYENQKNGGD
+694 VTVYVKYENKKNGGD

-738 KYQSSVNAPTAT
+738 KYQTSVNAPTAAE
-750 DAFEVRANVP
+750 AFEVRANVP
-760 VPTEADNKLENT
+760 VPTEADNTLENT

-792 NAEKFPELKAEM
+792 NAEKFPQLKAEM

-828 NAAKQWTVKGYSGNE
+828 NAAKQWTVKGYSGKE
-843 YTLALSDDN
+843 YTLELSDDN
-852 LTIKIVKVKKVGAKA
+852 LTIKIVKVKVGVKDPVAI
-867 PGAVDKKLV
+867 DKKLV
-876 GMDANGVVTYVEG
+876 GMDANGVVTYIEG
-889 EESDDILNY
+889 EESDDILNF
-898 ASHSELGSKQTFTA
+898 ASHSKLGSKQTFTA

-945 KPYEIKDAPNDW
+945 EPYEIKDAPNDW
-957 QEISFGKLVSV
+957 QKISFGKLVSV

-975 GLEKNTNKGKNDGKK
+975 GLADNTNLGKNDGKK
-990 QFDFKYYGIDFIAD
+990 QFDFKYYGIEFIAD
-1004 VENALTD
+1004 VDNALTD

-1019 DSYKNDDDYRA
+1019 DSYKNDAAYRA

-1038 IQNLQLKQQ
+1038 IKNLKLVQDVD
-1047 GKVVKYM
+1047 VVKYM

-1069 RMVYVFGQYPTSQQ
+1069 KMKYVFGNHSTSQQ

>member
-26 KDYDDDISANTESI
+26 KDYDDDISANTGSI

-106 KSELEALKTKIDGID
+106 KSEVEALKTKIDGID
-121 GRLNELGTT
+121 GRLNKLGTT
-130 LNKAETAQKA
+130 LNEAETAQKA

-161 KQGAEEL
+161 KKGAEEL

-174 LQEDLKALQAASGNA
+174 LQEDLKALQVQAGNA

-196 EIMEKA
+196 ETMEKA

-224 SSLVLKPNTYY
+224 SSLVLKPDTYY

-247 AAIYEEGDAS
+247 AVIYKEGDAS
-257 LTFFKLTGE
+257 LTFFELTGE

-307 LETRAGADIANPVYG
+307 LETRAGADIATPEYG

-340 SIPFKA
+340 SIPFRA
-346 NFEAIESNL
+346 NFKAIEANL

-390 VADNHFEQAQYVD
+390 VADKSFKQAPFVD
-403 NINIPASGHLH
+403 NIGAAVSGHLH
-414 KKFSDLA
+414 KKFKEYAKEDT
-421 VERIPATH
+421 RATH
-429 NVKYNESINISALL
+429 SVKYNESINISALL
-443 ETHYTTEKDLAIDSS
+443 ETHYTTEKDLGTDSA
-458 NVSLDATID
+458 NATID
-467 CKKVRKMDPST
+467 AAKVRKMEPST

-497 NKTSETHHIQLSTDK
+497 NKTSETHHIQLSTD
-512 EGNVIATPRN
+512 ENGDVIATPRN
-522 VSSTGETIKNE
+522 VSSTGETIKDKE
-533 VANESAVG
+533 ANASAVG

-548 EIQDAEG
+548 EILDAKG

-570 DPVVPQDVTSDPF
+570 DAVGPQDVTSDPF

-595 KDKLTWAQVEFHIYN
+595 KDRLTWAQVEFHIYN
-610 DLLKISKKNFDK
+610 DLLKISKKNFDE

-627 AGKQFVPDGKGGFK
+627 AGKQFVPKKDGGYK
-641 EATAKE
+641 EATADE
-647 LLGTVTEI
+647 MLGTVTEI
-655 NNAGAGDGQ
+655 RNDGTGAL
-664 THVLEWS
+664 THVLEWA
-671 FAAADYKNVYTA
+671 FAAADYKNVMKA
-683 AAPKEGVSTKD
+683 ADSKEGVSTKD

-714 TIKAGKLHFATANLD
+714 TIKAGKLHFATANLN
-729 AQKTLAQWY
+729 ATKTLAQWY
-738 KYQSSVNAPTAT
+738 KRYSNVNAPTAA

-760 VPTEADNKLENT
+760 VPTEADNELKND

-804 ENPAN
+804 ENSAN
-809 QPKFKFTLPVKGVN
+809 QPKFKFTLPKKGVN

-828 NAAKQWTVKGYSGNE
+828 NAANQWTVKGYSGKE
-843 YTLALSDDN
+843 YTLELSDDN
-852 LTIKIVKVKKVGAKA
+852 LTIKIVKVKKVGAKDPVA
-867 PGAVDKKLV
+867 IDKKLV
-876 GMDANGVVTYVEG
+876 GMDANGKVTYVEG
-889 EESDDILNY
+889 EESDDILNF

-945 KPYEIKDAPNDW
+945 EPYEIKDAPNDW
-957 QEISFGKLVSV
+957 QKISFGKLVSV

-975 GLEKNTNKGKNDGKK
+975 GLADNTNLGKNDGKK
-990 QFDFKYYGIDFIAD
+990 QFDFKYYGIEFIAD

-1011 ANLGTAAR
+1011 AHLGTAAR
-1019 DSYKNDDDYRA
+1019 DSYKNDVAYRK
-1030 QCVKALEN
+1030 QCVNAKKN
-1038 IQNLQLKQQ
+1038 IKNLQLVQD
-1047 GKVVKYM
+1047 GDFVKYM

-1069 RMVYVFGQYPTSQQ
+1069 KMKYVFGNYDASQQ

>member
-1 MRRKFFSTLLMGLLV
+1 MRRNFFSTLLMGLLV

-26 KDYDDDISANTESI
+26 KDYDDDISANTGSI

-106 KSELEALKTKIDGID
+106 KSEVEALKTKIDGID
-121 GRLNELGTT
+121 GRLNKLGTT
-130 LNKAETAQKA
+130 LNEAETAQKA

-161 KQGAEEL
+161 KKGAEEL

-196 EIMEKA
+196 ETMEKA

-224 SSLVLKPNTYY
+224 SSLVLKPDTYY

-247 AAIYEEGDAS
+247 AVIYKEGDAS
-257 LTFFKLTGE
+257 LTFFELTGE

-307 LETRAGADIANPVYG
+307 LETRAGADIATPEYG

-340 SIPFKA
+340 SIPFRA
-346 NFEAIESNL
+346 NFKAIEANL

-390 VADNHFEQAQYVD
+390 VADKSFKQAPFVD
-403 NINIPASGHLH
+403 NIGAAVSGHLH
-414 KKFSDLA
+414 KKFKEYA
-421 VERIPATH
+421 AEEIRATH
-429 NVKYNESINISALL
+429 SVKYNESINISALL
-443 ETHYTTEKDLAIDSS
+443 ETHYTTEKDLGTDSA
-458 NVSLDATID
+458 NATID
-467 CKKVRKMDPST
+467 AAKVRKMEPST

-486 VVKTVDYTLGS
+486 VVKAVDYTLGS
-497 NKTSETHHIQLSTDK
+497 NKTSETHHIQLSTD
-512 EGNVIATPRN
+512 ENGDVIATPRN
-522 VSSTGETIKNE
+522 VSNTGETIKNE
-533 VANESAVG
+533 VANASAVG

-570 DPVVPQDVTSDPF
+570 DAVGPQDVTSDPF

-610 DLLKISKKNFDK
+610 DLLKISKKNFDE

-627 AGKQFVPDGKGGFK
+627 AGKQFVPKKDGGYK
-641 EATAKE
+641 EATADE
-647 LLGTVTEI
+647 MLGTVKELRNDGT
-655 NNAGAGDGQ
+655 GAL

-671 FAAADYKNVYTA
+671 FALADYKNVMTA
-683 AAPKEGVSTKD
+683 ADSKKGVSTKD
-694 VTVYVKYENQKNGGD
+694 VTVYVKYENKKNGGD

-738 KYQSSVNAPTAT
+738 KYQTSVNAPTAT

-783 NGKLSASLN
+783 SGKLSASLN
-792 NAEKFPELKAEM
+792 NAEKFPQLKAEM
-804 ENPAN
+804 ADPAN
-809 QPKFKFTLPVKGVN
+809 QPKFKFTLPKKGVN
-823 ADFSA
+823 ADFNA

-852 LTIKIVKVKKVGAKA
+852 LTIKIVKVKKVDPKVA
-867 PGAVDKKLV
+867 PVTVDKKLV
-876 GMDANGVVTYVEG
+876 VMDADGKVTYVEG
-889 EESDDILNY
+889 EESDDILNF

-957 QEISFGKLVSV
+957 QEISFGDLVSV
-968 TDWRDYT
+968 TDWRDFA
-975 GLEKNTNKGKNDGKK
+975 GLADNSNLGKNDGKK
-990 QFDFKYYGIDFIAD
+990 QFDFNYYGIIFKAD
-1004 VENALTD
+1004 VANAMTD
-1011 ANLGTAAR
+1011 SNLGTAAR
-1019 DSYKNDDDYRA
+1019 NSYKNDDAYRA

-1038 IQNLQLKQQ
+1038 IQNMKLEQV
-1047 GKVVKYM
+1047 GNVVKYK

-1069 RMVYVFGQYPTSQQ
+1069 RMEYVFGQYPTSQQ

>member
-26 KDYDDDISANTESI
+26 KDYDDDISANTGSI

-106 KSELEALKTKIDGID
+106 KSEVEALKTKIDGID

-161 KQGAEEL
+161 KQGAEKL

-174 LQEDLKALQAASGNA
+174 LQEDLKALQVQAGNA

-196 EIMEKA
+196 ETMEKA

-224 SSLVLKPNTYY
+224 SSIMLKPDTYY

-240 IKVLSDS
+240 INVLSDS
-247 AAIYEEGDAS
+247 AVIYKEGDKS
-257 LTFFKLTGE
+257 LTFFRLTGD

-299 ELLKPMTG
+299 KLLKPMTG
-307 LETRAGADIANPVYG
+307 LETRAGADIATPEYG

-340 SIPFKA
+340 SIPFRA
-346 NFEAIESNL
+346 NFKAIEANL

-390 VADNHFEQAQYVD
+390 VADKSFEQAPFVD
-403 NINIPASGHLH
+403 NIDAAVSGHLH
-414 KKFSDLA
+414 KKFKEYA
-421 VERIPATH
+421 KEEIRATH
-429 NVKYNESINISALL
+429 SVKYNESINISALL
-443 ETHYTTEKDLAIDSS
+443 ETHYTTEKDLGTDSA
-458 NVSLDATID
+458 NATID
-467 CKKVRKMDPST
+467 AAKVGVMEPST

-497 NKTSETHHIQLSTDK
+497 NKTSETHHIQLSTD
-512 EGNVIATPRN
+512 ENGDVIATPRN
-522 VSSTGETIKNE
+522 VTNTGETIKDKE
-533 VANESAVG
+533 ANASAVG

-548 EIQDAEG
+548 EIQDAKG

-570 DPVVPQDVTSDPF
+570 DAVGPQDVTSDPF

-595 KDKLTWAQVEFHIYN
+595 KDRLTWAQVEFHIYN
-610 DLLKISKKNFDK
+610 DLLKISKKNFDE

-627 AGKQFVPDGKGGFK
+627 AGKQFVPKKDGGYK
-641 EATAKE
+641 EATADE
-647 LLGTVTEI
+647 MLGTVTEI
-655 NNAGAGDGQ
+655 RNDGTGAL
-664 THVLEWS
+664 THVLEWA
-671 FAAADYKNVYTA
+671 FAAADYKNVMKA
-683 AAPKEGVSTKD
+683 ADSKEGVSTKD

-714 TIKAGKLHFATANLD
+714 TIKAGKLHFATANLN
-729 AQKTLAQWY
+729 ATKTLAQWY
-738 KYQSSVNAPTAT
+738 KRYSNVNAPTAA

-760 VPTEADNKLENT
+760 VPTEADNELKND

-804 ENPAN
+804 ADPDN
-809 QPKFKFTLPVKGVN
+809 QPKFKFTLPKKGVN

-828 NAAKQWTVKGYSGNE
+828 NAANQWTVKGYSGNE

-852 LTIKIVKVKKVGAKA
+852 LTIKIVKVKKVGAKDPVA
-867 PGAVDKKLV
+867 IDKKLV
-876 GMDANGVVTYVEG
+876 GMDANGKVTYVEG
-889 EESDDILNY
+889 EESDDILNF

-945 KPYEIKDAPNDW
+945 EPYEIKDAPNDW
-957 QEISFGKLVSV
+957 QKISFGKLVSV

-975 GLEKNTNKGKNDGKK
+975 GLADNTNLGKNDGKK
-990 QFDFKYYGIDFIAD
+990 QFDFKYYGIEFEAD
-1004 VENALTD
+1004 VKNALTD
-1011 ANLGTAAR
+1011 SNLGTTAR
-1019 DSYKNDDDYRA
+1019 DSYKNDDAYRK
-1030 QCVKALEN
+1030 QCVNAKEN
-1038 IQNLQLKQQ
+1038 IKNLQLVQD
-1047 GKVVKYM
+1047 GDFVKYM

-1069 RMVYVFGQYPTSQQ
+1069 RLKYVFGQYPTSQQ

-1098 KKINF
+1098 KKNNF

>member
-1 MRRKFFSTLLMGLLV
+1 MGLLV

-26 KDYDDDISANTESI
+26 KDYDDDISANTGSI

-121 GRLNELGTT
+121 GRLNKLGTT
-130 LNKAETAQKA
+130 LNEAETAQKA

-161 KQGAEEL
+161 KKGAEEL

-196 EIMEKA
+196 ETMEKA

-224 SSLVLKPNTYY
+224 SSLVLKPDTYY

-307 LETRAGADIANPVYG
+307 LETRAGADIATPVYD
-322 KTDDLFKADKD
+322 KADDLFKADKD

-346 NFEAIESNL
+346 NFKAIEANL

-390 VADNHFEQAQYVD
+390 VADNSFAQTPFVD
-403 NINIPASGHLH
+403 NIVTPASGHLH
-414 KKFSDLA
+414 KKFSDLK
-421 VERIPATH
+421 VENIPATH

-443 ETHYTTEKDLAIDSS
+443 ETHYTTEKDLATDSANVNID
-458 NVSLDATID
+458 AA
-467 CKKVRKMDPST
+467 KVRKMDPAT

-497 NKTSETHHIQLSTDK
+497 NQTSETHHIQLSTDK
-512 EGNVIATPRN
+512 NGDVIATPRN
-522 VSSTGETIKNE
+522 VSNTGETIKDKE
-533 VANESAVG
+533 ANASAVG

-548 EIQDAEG
+548 EIQDAKG

-570 DPVVPQDVTSDPF
+570 DAVGPQDVTSDPF

-595 KDKLTWAQVEFHIYN
+595 KDRLTWAQVEFHIYN
-610 DLLKISKKNFDK
+610 DLLKISKKNFDE

-627 AGKQFVPDGKGGFK
+627 AGKQFVPKKDGGYK
-641 EATAKE
+641 EATADE
-647 LLGTVTEI
+647 MLGTVTEI
-655 NNAGAGDGQ
+655 RNDGTGAL
-664 THVLEWS
+664 THVLEWA
-671 FAAADYKNVYTA
+671 FAAADYKNVMKA
-683 AAPKEGVSTKD
+683 ADSKEGVSTKD

-714 TIKAGKLHFATANLD
+714 TIKAGKLHFATANLN
-729 AQKTLAQWY
+729 ATKTLAQWY
-738 KYQSSVNAPTAT
+738 KYQSSVNAPKAA

-804 ENPAN
+804 ADPAN
-809 QPKFKFTLPVKGVN
+809 QPKFKFTLPKKGVN

-828 NAAKQWTVKGYSGNE
+828 NAANQWTVKGYSGNE

-852 LTIKIVKVKKVGAKA
+852 LTIKIVKVKKVGAKD
-867 PGAVDKKLV
+867 PVDIDKKLV
-876 GMDANGVVTYVEG
+876 GMDAAGKVTYVEG
-889 EESDDILNY
+889 EESDDILNF
-898 ASHSELGSKQTFTA
+898 ASHSKLGSKQTFTA

-945 KPYEIKDAPNDW
+945 EPYEIKDAPNDW
-957 QEISFGKLVSV
+957 QKISFGKLVSV

-975 GLEKNTNKGKNDGKK
+975 GLADNTNLGKNDGKK
-990 QFDFKYYGIDFIAD
+990 QFDFKYYGIEFIAD

-1019 DSYKNDDDYRA
+1019 DSYKNDVAYRK
-1030 QCVKALEN
+1030 QCVNAKKN
-1038 IQNLQLKQQ
+1038 ITNLQLVQD
-1047 GKVVKYM
+1047 GDFVKYM

-1069 RMVYVFGQYPTSQQ
+1069 KMKYVFGNYDASQQ

>member
-26 KDYDDDISANTESI
+26 KDYDDDISANTGSI

-121 GRLNELGTT
+121 GRLNKLGTT
-130 LNKAETAQKA
+130 LNEAETAQKA

-161 KQGAEEL
+161 KKGAEEL

-196 EIMEKA
+196 ETMEKA

-224 SSLVLKPNTYY
+224 SSLVLKPDTYY

-307 LETRAGADIANPVYG
+307 LETRAGADIATPVYD
-322 KTDDLFKADKD
+322 KADDLFKADKD

-346 NFEAIESNL
+346 NFKAIEANL

-390 VADNHFEQAQYVD
+390 VADNSFAQTPFVD
-403 NINIPASGHLH
+403 NIVTPASGHLH
-414 KKFSDLA
+414 KKFSDLK
-421 VERIPATH
+421 VENIPATH

-443 ETHYTTEKDLAIDSS
+443 ETHYTTEKDLATDSANVNID
-458 NVSLDATID
+458 AA
-467 CKKVRKMDPST
+467 KVRKMDPAT

-497 NKTSETHHIQLSTDK
+497 NQTSETHHIQLSTDK
-512 EGNVIATPRN
+512 NGDVIATPRN
-522 VSSTGETIKNE
+522 VSNTGETIKDKE
-533 VANESAVG
+533 ANASAVG

-548 EIQDAEG
+548 EIQDAKG

-570 DPVVPQDVTSDPF
+570 DAVGPQDVTSDPF

-595 KDKLTWAQVEFHIYN
+595 KDRLTWAQVEFHIYN
-610 DLLKISKKNFDK
+610 DLLKISKKNFDE

-627 AGKQFVPDGKGGFK
+627 AGKQFVPKKDGGYK
-641 EATAKE
+641 EATADE
-647 LLGTVTEI
+647 MLGTVTEI
-655 NNAGAGDGQ
+655 RNDGTGAL
-664 THVLEWS
+664 THVLEWA
-671 FAAADYKNVYTA
+671 FAAADYKNVMKA
-683 AAPKEGVSTKD
+683 ADSKEGVSTKD

-714 TIKAGKLHFATANLD
+714 TIKAGKLHFATANLN
-729 AQKTLAQWY
+729 ATKTLAQWY
-738 KYQSSVNAPTAT
+738 KYQSSVNAPKAA

-804 ENPAN
+804 ADPAN
-809 QPKFKFTLPVKGVN
+809 QPKFKFTLPKKGVN

-828 NAAKQWTVKGYSGNE
+828 NAANQWTVKGYSGNE

-852 LTIKIVKVKKVGAKA
+852 LTIKIVKVKKVGAKD
-867 PGAVDKKLV
+867 PVDIDKKLV
-876 GMDANGVVTYVEG
+876 GMDAAGKVTYVEG
-889 EESDDILNY
+889 EESDDILNF
-898 ASHSELGSKQTFTA
+898 ASHSKLGSKQTFTA

-945 KPYEIKDAPNDW
+945 EPYEIKDAPNDW
-957 QEISFGKLVSV
+957 QKISFGKLVSV

-975 GLEKNTNKGKNDGKK
+975 GLADNTNLGKNDGKK
-990 QFDFKYYGIDFIAD
+990 QFDFKYYGIEFIAD

-1019 DSYKNDDDYRA
+1019 DSYKNDVAYRK
-1030 QCVKALEN
+1030 QCVNAKKN
-1038 IQNLQLKQQ
+1038 ITNLQLVQD
-1047 GKVVKYM
+1047 GDFVKYM

-1069 RMVYVFGQYPTSQQ
+1069 KMKYVFGNYDASQQ

>member
-1 MRRKFFSTLLMGLLV
+1 MKRKFFSTLLMGLLII
-16 FGAMG
+16 GAMS

-40 KNLQTQM
+40 KNLQTQL
-47 TTLESALKQV
+47 TTLESALKQA

-62 KAAATYATKQDLKS
+62 KAAATYATKQDLAS
-76 LQDQIKNLVT
+76 LQEQIKSLVT

-91 EAINDLQKVIDGKAD
+91 EAINDLKKVIDGKAD

-130 LNKAETAQKA
+130 LDKAETARKA
-140 VNENLQNQIDAL
+140 ADENLQNQIDAL

-168 KGQVAK
+168 KAQVAK
-174 LQEDLKALQAASGNA
+174 LQKDLQALQAASGNA
-189 QAIKELK
+189 KAIDELK
-196 EIMEKA
+196 KLMEKA

-247 AAIYEEGDAS
+247 AAIYKEGDAS

-307 LETRAGADIANPVYG
+307 LETRAGAAIATPVYG

-346 NFEAIESNL
+346 NFKAIEDNL

-390 VADNHFEQAQYVD
+390 VADKSFTETPFVD
-403 NINIPASGHLH
+403 NIKTPASGHLH
-414 KKFSDLA
+414 KKFSELA
-421 VERIPATH
+421 VEKIPATH
-429 NVKYNESINISALL
+429 NVKYNESINISDLL
-443 ETHYTTEKDLAIDSS
+443 ETHYTTEKDLATDSA
-458 NVSLDATID
+458 NVTID
-467 CKKVRKMDPST
+467 EAKVRKMEPST
-478 FKALGLKY
+478 FKALGLRY

-512 EGNVIATPRN
+512 DGNVIATPRN
-522 VSSTGETIKNE
+522 VSNTGETIKDE
-533 VANESAVG
+533 KANASAVG

-570 DPVVPQDVTSDPF
+570 DEVGPQDVTSDSF
-583 AMNDYFFDCNGA
+583 AMNDYYFDCNGA
-595 KDKLTWAQVEFHIYN
+595 KDSLTWAQVEFHIYN
-610 DLLKISKKNFDK
+610 DLLKISKKNFDE

-627 AGKQFVPDGKGGFK
+627 AGKQFVPDGKGGYK
-641 EATAKE
+641 EATAKQ

-655 NNAGAGDGQ
+655 NNTGAGDGQ
-664 THVLEWS
+664 THVLKWS
-671 FAAADYKNVYTA
+671 FAITDYKNVNTA
-683 AAPKEGVSTKD
+683 AAPKKGVSTKD
-694 VTVYVKYENQKNGGD
+694 VTVYVKYENKKNGGD

-714 TIKAGKLHFATANLD
+714 TIKAGKLHFATANLN
-729 AQKTLAQWY
+729 ATKTLAQWY

-792 NAEKFPELKAEM
+792 NAEKFPELKKKM
-804 ENPAN
+804 DDPAN

-828 NAAKQWTVKGYSGNE
+828 NDAKQWTVNGYSGNE

-852 LTIKIVKVKKVGAKA
+852 LTIKIVKVMKVGAKD
-867 PGAVDKKLV
+867 PVAVDKKLV
-876 GMDANGVVTYVEG
+876 GMDANGVATYVEG

-898 ASHSELGSKQTFTA
+898 ASHSKLGSKQTFTA

-925 YMPQTFFNV
+925 YMPQTLFNV

-945 KPYEIKDAPNDW
+945 DKYEIKDAPNDW
-957 QEISFGKLVSV
+957 QKIPFSELVSV

-975 GLEKNTNKGKNDGKK
+975 GLADNSNLGKNDGKQK
-990 QFDFKYYGIDFIAD
+990 FDFKYYGIEFIAD
-1004 VENALTD
+1004 VDNALTD
-1011 ANLGTAAR
+1011 ANLGTVAR
-1019 DSYKNDDDYRA
+1019 NSYKNEGAYRA

-1038 IQNLQLKQQ
+1038 IKNLKLEQD
-1047 GKVVKYM
+1047 GDVVKYM

-1069 RMVYVFGQYPTSQQ
+1069 KMKYVFGNYPTSQQ

-1098 KKINF
+1098 KKYNF

>member
-26 KDYDDDISANTESI
+26 KDYDDDISANTGSI

-62 KAAATYATKQDLKS
+62 KAAATYATKQDLAS
-76 LQDQIKNLVT
+76 LQEQIKNLVT

-91 EAINDLQKVIDGKAD
+91 DAIKDLQKVIDGKAD

-121 GRLNELGTT
+121 SRLNELGTT

-174 LQEDLKALQAASGNA
+174 LQEDLKALQATSGNA
-189 QAIKELK
+189 KAIKELK
-196 EIMEKA
+196 ELMEKA
-202 NKEVEKTV
+202 NKDVEKTV

-247 AAIYEEGDAS
+247 AVTYKAKDATLTAYE
-257 LTFFKLTGE
+257 LTGA
-266 AKILSGI
+266 AKLLSGI
-273 GTAMYHVNPSTVDL
+273 GTAMYHVNPSSVDL
-287 SNSTIGFYGNVA
+287 TNSTIDFYGNVA

-307 LETRAGADIANPVYG
+307 LETRAGADIATPVYG
-322 KTDDLFKADKD
+322 KTDDLFEADKD

-346 NFEAIESNL
+346 NFKAIEANL

-377 YALIAPVKIYNLL
+377 YALIAPMKIYNLL
-390 VADNHFEQAQYVD
+390 VADNFFAQTPFVD
-403 NINIPASGHLH
+403 NIATPASGHLH
-414 KKFSDLA
+414 KKFSELA

-429 NVKYNESINISALL
+429 NVKYNESINISAYL
-443 ETHYTTEKDLAIDSS
+443 ETHYTTEKDLATDSAD
-458 NVSLDATID
+458 VTID
-467 CKKVRKMDPST
+467 AAKVRKMDPAT
-478 FKALGLKY
+478 FKAFGLKY

-512 EGNVIATPRN
+512 DGNVIATPRN
-522 VSSTGETIKNE
+522 VSSTGETIKDK
-533 VANESAVG
+533 VANASAVG

-570 DPVVPQDVTSDPF
+570 DEVGPQDVTSDPF

-595 KDKLTWAQVEFHIYN
+595 KDRLTWAQVEFHIYN
-610 DLLKISKKNFDK
+610 DLLKISKKNFDE

-627 AGKQFVPDGKGGFK
+627 ADKQFVPNGKGSYK
-641 EATAKE
+641 EATANE
-647 LLGTVTEI
+647 MLGTVKEI
-655 NNAGAGDGQ
+655 HNAGAGDAQ

-671 FAAADYKNVYTA
+671 FADTDYKNVNTA
-683 AAPKEGVSTKD
+683 AAPKMGVSTKD
-694 VTVYVKYENQKNGGD
+694 VTVYVKYENKKNGGD

-714 TIKAGKLHFATANLD
+714 TIKAGKLHFATANLN
-729 AQKTLAQWY
+729 ATKTLAQWY
-738 KYQSSVNAPTAT
+738 KYQSSVNAPKAD

-760 VPTEADNKLENT
+760 VPTEVDNKLENT

-792 NAEKFPELKAEM
+792 NADKFPELKREM

-809 QPKFKFTLPVKGVN
+809 QPKFKFTLPKKGVN

-828 NAAKQWTVKGYSGNE
+828 DNAKQWTVKGYSGNV
-843 YTLALSDDN
+843 YTLALSDDY
-852 LTIKIVKVKKVGAKA
+852 LTIKIVKVMKVGAKT
-867 PGAVDKKLV
+867 PVDVDKKLV
-876 GMDANGVVTYVEG
+876 GMDTNGKVTYVEG
-889 EESDDILNY
+889 EESDDILNF
-898 ASHSELGSKQTFTA
+898 ASHSKLGSKQTFTA

-945 KPYEIKDAPNDW
+945 DKFEIKDAPNDW
-957 QEISFGKLVSV
+957 QKIPFSELVSV
-968 TDWRDYT
+968 TDWRNFA
-975 GLEKNTNKGKNDGKK
+975 GLADNSNLGKNDGKR
-990 QFDFKYYGIDFIAD
+990 QFDFKYYGIEFIAD
-1004 VENALTD
+1004 VDNALTD
-1011 ANLGTAAR
+1011 ANLGTDAR
-1019 DSYKNDDDYRA
+1019 NSYKNDAAYRA

-1038 IQNLQLKQQ
+1038 IKNLNLEQE
-1047 GKVVKYM
+1047 GDVVKYK

-1069 RMVYVFGQYPTSQQ
+1069 KMKYVFGNYPTSQQ
-1083 KAWAVITVKNTAGNA
+1083 RAWAVITVKNTAGNA

>member
-1 MRRKFFSTLLMGLLV
+1 MKRKFFSTLLMGLLII
-16 FGAMG
+16 GAMS

-40 KNLQTQM
+40 KNLQTQL
-47 TTLESALKQV
+47 TTLESALKQA

-62 KAAATYATKQDLKS
+62 KAAATYATKQDLAS
-76 LQDQIKNLVT
+76 LQEQIKSLVT

-91 EAINDLQKVIDGKAD
+91 EAINDLKKVIDGKAD

-130 LNKAETAQKA
+130 LDKAETARKA
-140 VNENLQNQIDAL
+140 ADENLQNQIDAL

-168 KGQVAK
+168 KAQVAK
-174 LQEDLKALQAASGNA
+174 LQKDLQALQAASGNA
-189 QAIKELK
+189 KAIDELK
-196 EIMEKA
+196 KLMEKA

-247 AAIYEEGDAS
+247 AAIYKEGDAS

-266 AKILSGI
+266 AKVLSGI
-273 GTAMYHVNPSTVDL
+273 GAAMYHVNPSSVDL

-307 LETRAGADIANPVYG
+307 LETRAGAAIATPVYG

-340 SIPFKA
+340 SIPFRA
-346 NFEAIESNL
+346 NFKAIEDNL

-362 VAAQISKGDTTVTSD
+362 IAAQISKGDTTVTSD

-390 VADNHFEQAQYVD
+390 VADKSFKETPFVD
-403 NINIPASGHLH
+403 NILTPASGHLH
-414 KKFSDLA
+414 KKFSELA
-421 VERIPATH
+421 VEKIPATH

-443 ETHYTTEKDLAIDSS
+443 ETHYTTEKDLAIDSA
-458 NVSLDATID
+458 NVTID
-467 CKKVRKMDPST
+467 EAKVRKMEPST

-486 VVKTVDYTLGS
+486 VVKTVDYSLGS
-497 NKTSETHHIQLSTDK
+497 NMTSETHHIQLSTDK
-512 EGNVIATPRN
+512 DGNVIATPRN
-522 VSSTGETIKNE
+522 VSSTGETIKDK
-533 VANESAVG
+533 VANASAVG

-548 EIQDAEG
+548 EIQDAKG

-570 DPVVPQDVTSDPF
+570 DAVGPQDVTSDPF
-583 AMNDYFFDCNGA
+583 AMNDYYFDCNGA
-595 KDKLTWAQVEFHIYN
+595 KDSLTWAQVEFHIYN
-610 DLLKISKKNFDK
+610 DLLKISKKNFDE

-627 AGKQFVPDGKGGFK
+627 AGKQFVPDGKGGYK

-655 NNAGAGDGQ
+655 HNAGAGDGQ
-664 THVLEWS
+664 THVLKWS
-671 FAAADYKNVYTA
+671 FAITDYKNVNTA
-683 AAPKEGVSTKD
+683 AAPKKGISTKD
-694 VTVYVKYENQKNGGD
+694 VTVYVKYENKKNGGN

-714 TIKAGKLHFATANLD
+714 TIKAGKLHFATANLN
-729 AQKTLAQWY
+729 ATKTLAQWY

-792 NAEKFPELKAEM
+792 NAEKFPELKKKM
-804 ENPAN
+804 DDPAN

-828 NAAKQWTVKGYSGNE
+828 NDAKQWTVNGYSGNE

-852 LTIKIVKVKKVGAKA
+852 LTIKIVKVMKVGAKD
-867 PGAVDKKLV
+867 PVAVDKKLV
-876 GMDANGVVTYVEG
+876 GMDANGVATYVEG

-898 ASHSELGSKQTFTA
+898 ASHSKLGSKQTFTA

-945 KPYEIKDAPNDW
+945 DKYEIKDAPNDW
-957 QEISFGKLVSV
+957 QKIPFSELVSV
-968 TDWRDYT
+968 TDWRNFA
-975 GLEKNTNKGKNDGKK
+975 GLADNSNKGKNDGKH
-990 QFDFKYYGIDFIAD
+990 QFDFKYYGIEFIAD
-1004 VENALTD
+1004 VDNALTD

-1019 DSYKNDDDYRA
+1019 NSYKNDAAYRA

-1038 IQNLQLKQQ
+1038 IKNLNLEQD
-1047 GKVVKYM
+1047 GDVVKYK

-1069 RMVYVFGQYPTSQQ
+1069 KMKYVFGNYPTSQQ
-1083 KAWAVITVKNTAGNA
+1083 KAWAVITVKNTVGNA
-1098 KKINF
+1098 KKYNF

>member
-26 KDYDDDISANTESI
+26 KDYDDDISANTGSI

-121 GRLNELGTT
+121 GRLNKLGTT
-130 LNKAETAQKA
+130 LNEAETAQKA

-161 KQGAEEL
+161 KKGAEEL

-196 EIMEKA
+196 ETMEKA

-224 SSLVLKPNTYY
+224 SSLVLKPDTYY

-307 LETRAGADIANPVYG
+307 LETRAGADIATPVYD
-322 KTDDLFKADKD
+322 KADDLFKADKD

-346 NFEAIESNL
+346 NFKAIEANL

-390 VADNHFEQAQYVD
+390 VADNSFAQTPFVD
-403 NINIPASGHLH
+403 NIVTPASGHLH
-414 KKFSDLA
+414 KKFSDLK
-421 VERIPATH
+421 VENIPATH

-443 ETHYTTEKDLAIDSS
+443 ETHYTTEKDLATDSANVNID
-458 NVSLDATID
+458 AA
-467 CKKVRKMDPST
+467 KVRKMDPAT

-497 NKTSETHHIQLSTDK
+497 NQTSETHHIQLSTDK
-512 EGNVIATPRN
+512 NGDVIATPRN
-522 VSSTGETIKNE
+522 VSNTGETIKDKE
-533 VANESAVG
+533 ANASAVG

-548 EIQDAEG
+548 EIQDAKG

-570 DPVVPQDVTSDPF
+570 DAVGPQDVTSDPF

-595 KDKLTWAQVEFHIYN
+595 KDRLTWAQVEFHIYN
-610 DLLKISKKNFDK
+610 DLLKISKKNFDE

-627 AGKQFVPDGKGGFK
+627 AGKQFVPKKDGGYK
-641 EATAKE
+641 EATADE
-647 LLGTVTEI
+647 MLGTVTEI
-655 NNAGAGDGQ
+655 RNDGTGAL
-664 THVLEWS
+664 THVLEWA
-671 FAAADYKNVYTA
+671 FAAADYKNVMKA
-683 AAPKEGVSTKD
+683 ADSKEGVSTKD

-714 TIKAGKLHFATANLD
+714 TIKAGKLHFATANLN
-729 AQKTLAQWY
+729 ATKTLAQWY
-738 KYQSSVNAPTAT
+738 KYQSSVNAPKAA

-804 ENPAN
+804 ADPAN
-809 QPKFKFTLPVKGVN
+809 QPKFKFTLPKKGVN

-828 NAAKQWTVKGYSGNE
+828 NAANQWTVKGYSGNE

-852 LTIKIVKVKKVGAKA
+852 LTIKIVKVKKVGAKD
-867 PGAVDKKLV
+867 PVDIDKKLV
-876 GMDANGVVTYVEG
+876 GMDAAGKVTYVEG
-889 EESDDILNY
+889 EESDDILNF

-945 KPYEIKDAPNDW
+945 EPYEIKDAPNDW
-957 QEISFGKLVSV
+957 QKISFGKLVSV

-975 GLEKNTNKGKNDGKK
+975 GLADNTNLGKNDGKK
-990 QFDFKYYGIDFIAD
+990 QFDFKYYGIEFIAD

-1019 DSYKNDDDYRA
+1019 DSYKNDVAYRK
-1030 QCVKALEN
+1030 QCVNAKKN
-1038 IQNLQLKQQ
+1038 ITNLQLVQD
-1047 GKVVKYM
+1047 GDFVKYM

-1069 RMVYVFGQYPTSQQ
+1069 KMKYVFGNYDASQQ

>member
-1 MRRKFFSTLLMGLLV
+1 MGLLV

-26 KDYDDDISANTESI
+26 KDYDDDISANTGSI

-106 KSELEALKTKIDGID
+106 KSEVEALKTKIDGID
-121 GRLNELGTT
+121 GRLNKLGTT
-130 LNKAETAQKA
+130 LNEAETAQKA

-161 KQGAEEL
+161 KKGAEEL

-196 EIMEKA
+196 ETMEKA

-224 SSLVLKPNTYY
+224 SSLVLKPDTYY

-247 AAIYEEGDAS
+247 AVIYKEGDKS
-257 LTFFKLTGE
+257 LTFFRLTGD

-307 LETRAGADIANPVYG
+307 LETRAGADIATPEYG

-340 SIPFKA
+340 SIPFRA
-346 NFEAIESNL
+346 NFKAIEANL

-390 VADNHFEQAQYVD
+390 VADKSFEQAPFVD
-403 NINIPASGHLH
+403 NIGAAVSGHLH
-414 KKFSDLA
+414 KKFKEYA
-421 VERIPATH
+421 AEEIRATH
-429 NVKYNESINISALL
+429 SVKYNESINISALL
-443 ETHYTTEKDLAIDSS
+443 ETHYTTEKDLGTDSA
-458 NVSLDATID
+458 NATID
-467 CKKVRKMDPST
+467 AAKVRKMEPST

-486 VVKTVDYTLGS
+486 VVKAVDYTLGS
-497 NKTSETHHIQLSTDK
+497 NKTSETHHIQLSTD
-512 EGNVIATPRN
+512 ENGDVIATPRN
-522 VSSTGETIKNE
+522 VSSTGETIKDKE
-533 VANESAVG
+533 ANASAVG

-548 EIQDAEG
+548 EILDAKG

-570 DPVVPQDVTSDPF
+570 DAVGPQDVTSDPF

-595 KDKLTWAQVEFHIYN
+595 KDRLTWAQVEFHIYN
-610 DLLKISKKNFDK
+610 DLLKISKKNFDE

-627 AGKQFVPDGKGGFK
+627 AGKQFVPKKDGGYK
-641 EATAKE
+641 EATADE
-647 LLGTVTEI
+647 MLGTVTEI
-655 NNAGAGDGQ
+655 RNDGTGAL
-664 THVLEWS
+664 THVLEWA
-671 FAAADYKNVYTA
+671 FAAADYKNVMKA
-683 AAPKEGVSTKD
+683 ADSKEGVSTKD

-714 TIKAGKLHFATANLD
+714 TIKAGKLHFATANLN
-729 AQKTLAQWY
+729 ATKTLAQWY
-738 KYQSSVNAPTAT
+738 KRYSNVNAPTAA

-760 VPTEADNKLENT
+760 VPTEADNELKND

-809 QPKFKFTLPVKGVN
+809 QPKFKFTLPKKGVN

-828 NAAKQWTVKGYSGNE
+828 NAANQWTVKGYSGNE

-852 LTIKIVKVKKVGAKA
+852 LTIKIVKVKKVGAKD
-867 PGAVDKKLV
+867 PVDIDKKLV
-876 GMDANGVVTYVEG
+876 GMDANGKVTYVEG
-889 EESDDILNY
+889 EESDDILNF

-945 KPYEIKDAPNDW
+945 EPYEIKDAPNDW
-957 QEISFGKLVSV
+957 QKISFGKLVSV

-975 GLEKNTNKGKNDGKK
+975 GLADNTNLGKNDGKK
-990 QFDFKYYGIDFIAD
+990 QFDFKYYSIEFIAD

-1011 ANLGTAAR
+1011 AHLGTAAR
-1019 DSYKNDDDYRA
+1019 DSYKNDVAYRK
-1030 QCVKALEN
+1030 QCVNAKKN
-1038 IQNLQLKQQ
+1038 ITNLQLVQD
-1047 GKVVKYM
+1047 GDFVKYM

-1069 RMVYVFGQYPTSQQ
+1069 KMKYVFGNYDASQQ

>member
-1 MRRKFFSTLLMGLLV
+1 MGLLV

-152 KAFENELGG
+152 KAFEKELGG

-196 EIMEKA
+196 ETMEKA

-224 SSLVLKPNTYY
+224 SSLMLKPNYY
-235 GGIEA
+235 PGGTEG

-247 AAIYEEGDAS
+247 AVIYKEGDKS
-257 LTFFKLTGE
+257 LTFFRLTGD

-287 SNSTIGFYGNVA
+287 SNSTIDFYGNVA
-299 ELLKPMTG
+299 EMDKPLTG
-307 LETRAGADIANPVYG
+307 LETRAGEDIATPVYG
-322 KTDDLFKADKD
+322 KTDDLLKADKD

-340 SIPFKA
+340 SIPFRA
-346 NFEAIESNL
+346 NFKAIEANL

-390 VADNHFEQAQYVD
+390 VADKSFKQAPFVD
-403 NINIPASGHLH
+403 NIGAAVSGHLH
-414 KKFSDLA
+414 KKFKEYAKEDT
-421 VERIPATH
+421 RATH
-429 NVKYNESINISALL
+429 SVKYNESINISALL
-443 ETHYTTEKDLAIDSS
+443 ETHYTTEKDLGTDSA
-458 NVSLDATID
+458 NATID
-467 CKKVRKMDPST
+467 AAKVRKMEPST

-497 NKTSETHHIQLSTDK
+497 NKTSETHHIQLSTD
-512 EGNVIATPRN
+512 ENGDVIATPRN
-522 VSSTGETIKNE
+522 VSNTGETIKNE
-533 VANESAVG
+533 VANASAVG

-555 TILAYG
+555 AILAYG

-570 DPVVPQDVTSDPF
+570 DAVGPQDVTSDPF

-610 DLLKISKKNFDK
+610 DLLKISKKNFDE

-627 AGKQFVPDGKGGFK
+627 AGKQFVPKKDGGYK
-641 EATAKE
+641 EATADE
-647 LLGTVTEI
+647 MLGTVTELH
-655 NNAGAGDGQ
+655 NAGTVGAQ

-671 FAAADYKNVYTA
+671 FALADYKNVKTA

-694 VTVYVKYENQKNGGD
+694 VTVYVKYENKKNGGD

-804 ENPAN
+804 ADPAN
-809 QPKFKFTLPVKGVN
+809 QPKFKFTLPKKGVN

-828 NAAKQWTVKGYSGNE
+828 NAANQWTVKGYSGNE

-852 LTIKIVKVKKVGAKA
+852 LTIKIVKVKKVGAKD
-867 PGAVDKKLV
+867 PVDIDKKLV
-876 GMDANGVVTYVEG
+876 GMDAAGKVTYVEG
-889 EESDDILNY
+889 EESDDILNF
-898 ASHSELGSKQTFTA
+898 ASHSKLGSKQTFTA

-945 KPYEIKDAPNDW
+945 EPYEIKDAPNDW
-957 QEISFGKLVSV
+957 QKISFGKLVSV

-975 GLEKNTNKGKNDGKK
+975 GLADNTNLGKNDGKK
-990 QFDFKYYGIDFIAD
+990 QFDFKYYGIEFIAD

-1019 DSYKNDDDYRA
+1019 DSYKNDVAYRK
-1030 QCVKALEN
+1030 QCVNAKKN
-1038 IQNLQLKQQ
+1038 ITNLQLVQD
-1047 GKVVKYM
+1047 GDFVKYM

-1069 RMVYVFGQYPTSQQ
+1069 KMKYVFGNYDASQQ

>member
-26 KDYDDDISANTESI
+26 KDYDDDISANTGSI

-121 GRLNELGTT
+121 GRLNKLGTT
-130 LNKAETAQKA
+130 LNEAETAQKA

-161 KQGAEEL
+161 KKGAEEL

-196 EIMEKA
+196 ETMEKA

-224 SSLVLKPNTYY
+224 SSLVLKPDTYY

-307 LETRAGADIANPVYG
+307 LETRAGADIATPVYD
-322 KTDDLFKADKD
+322 KADDLFKADKD

-346 NFEAIESNL
+346 NFKAIEANL

-390 VADNHFEQAQYVD
+390 VADNSFAQTPFVD
-403 NINIPASGHLH
+403 NIVTPASGHLH
-414 KKFSDLA
+414 KKFSDLK
-421 VERIPATH
+421 VENIPATH

-443 ETHYTTEKDLAIDSS
+443 ETHYTTEKDLATDSANVNID
-458 NVSLDATID
+458 AA
-467 CKKVRKMDPST
+467 KVRKMDPAT

-512 EGNVIATPRN
+512 NGDVIATPRN
-522 VSSTGETIKNE
+522 VSNTGETIKDKE
-533 VANESAVG
+533 ANASAVG

-548 EIQDAEG
+548 EIQDAKG

-570 DPVVPQDVTSDPF
+570 DAVGPQDVTSDPF

-595 KDKLTWAQVEFHIYN
+595 KDRLTWAQVEFHIYN
-610 DLLKISKKNFDK
+610 DLLKISKKNFDE

-627 AGKQFVPDGKGGFK
+627 AGKQFVPKKDGGYK
-641 EATAKE
+641 EATADE
-647 LLGTVTEI
+647 MLGTVTEI
-655 NNAGAGDGQ
+655 RNDGTGAL
-664 THVLEWS
+664 THVLEWA
-671 FAAADYKNVYTA
+671 FAAADYKNVMKA
-683 AAPKEGVSTKD
+683 ADSKEGVSTKD

-714 TIKAGKLHFATANLD
+714 TIKAGKLHFATANLN
-729 AQKTLAQWY
+729 ATKTLAQWY
-738 KYQSSVNAPTAT
+738 KYQSSVNAPKAA

-804 ENPAN
+804 ADPAN
-809 QPKFKFTLPVKGVN
+809 QPKFKFTLPKKGVN

-828 NAAKQWTVKGYSGNE
+828 NAANQWTVKGYSGNE

-852 LTIKIVKVKKVGAKA
+852 LTIKIVKVKKVGAKD
-867 PGAVDKKLV
+867 PVDIDKKLV
-876 GMDANGVVTYVEG
+876 GMDAAGKVTYVEG
-889 EESDDILNY
+889 EESDDILNF
-898 ASHSELGSKQTFTA
+898 ASHSKLGSKQTFTA

-945 KPYEIKDAPNDW
+945 EPYEIKDAPNDW
-957 QEISFGKLVSV
+957 QKISFGKLVSV

-975 GLEKNTNKGKNDGKK
+975 GLADNTNLGKNDGKK
-990 QFDFKYYGIDFIAD
+990 QFDFKYYGIEFIAD

-1019 DSYKNDDDYRA
+1019 DSYKNDVAYRK
-1030 QCVKALEN
+1030 QCVNAKKN
-1038 IQNLQLKQQ
+1038 ITNLQLVQD
-1047 GKVVKYM
+1047 GDFVKYM

-1069 RMVYVFGQYPTSQQ
+1069 KMKYVFGNYDASQQ